1 MKKISVPLS
10 VNGLKE
16 LKEKIIQLDN
26 SLINACNQITKE
38 LADIADKEIRQN
50 YSASPYTDGNDDCEQ
65 FKEQTSNGYIVG
77 VKGTQVLYREF
88 GTGTEGL
95 NQPHPIK
102 NQFPLNEYNSG
113 KTIREVK
120 ITASPSSG
128 LLLGEK
134 YWTYKNKQ
142 GEVVYT
148 QGIPAGK
155 EVFNAALALKRK
167 RKEVVEKKVGA
178 ELSKL

>member
-1 MKKISVPLS
+1 MKKLSVPLS
-10 VNGLKE
+10 VQGLKVLTEKIRALDNGLK
-16 LKEKIIQLDN
+16 
-26 SLINACNQITKE
+26 NACDTISKE
-38 LADIADKEIRQN
+38 LTEMAEKEIKQN
-50 YSASPYTDGNDDCEQ
+50 YSASFYTDGNDDCEQ
-65 FKEQTSNGYIVG
+65 FTNKIENGYITG
-77 VKGTQVLYREF
+77 VTGTQVLYREF

-113 KTIREVK
+113 KTIRDVK
-120 ITASPSSG
+120 ITSSAGSG

-134 YWTYKNKQ
+134 YWTYKNKS
-142 GEVVYT
+142 GEIVYT

-155 EVFNAALALKRK
+155 EVFNASLAIKRA
-167 RKEVVEKKVGA
+167 RKSVIKEKVGA

>member
-10 VNGLKE
+10 VEGLK
-16 LKEKIIQLDN
+16 LMQEKITELDN
-26 SLINACNQITKE
+26 SLKKACNQITKE
-38 LADIADKEIRQN
+38 LADVAEKEIRQN
-50 YSASPYTDGNDDCEQ
+50 YSESPYTDGNDDCKQ
-65 FKEQTSNGYIVG
+65 FKEQTSDGYIVG
-77 VKGTQVLYREF
+77 VTGTQVLYREF

-113 KTIREVK
+113 KTIRNVK
-120 ITASPSSG
+120 ITASAGFG

-134 YWTYKNKQ
+134 YWTYRNKS
-142 GEVVYT
+142 GEIVYT

-155 EVFNAALALKRK
+155 EVFNASLALKRK
-167 RKEVVEKKVGA
+167 RKEVIEKKVGA